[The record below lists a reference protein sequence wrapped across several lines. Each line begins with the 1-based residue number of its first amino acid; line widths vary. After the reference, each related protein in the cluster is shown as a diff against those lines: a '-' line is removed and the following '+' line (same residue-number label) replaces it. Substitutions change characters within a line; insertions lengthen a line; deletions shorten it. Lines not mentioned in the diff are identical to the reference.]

1 MLCITAT
8 TELALQ
14 LFILASRVKRH
25 SSELLHWYDTTA
37 QQTINIYLSYTLG
50 LNEQLLFV
58 VSSANCLF
66 KSSSATELLET
77 TLVYFSLD
85 L

>member
-1 MLCITAT
+1 M
-8 TELALQ
+8 ELPLQ
-14 LFILASRVKRH
+14 LFILASHVKRH
-25 SSELLHWYDTTA
+25 SLEFLHRLHWYDSTA